1 MKLIGQYDSPFVR
14 RVAVA
19 MNHYGMSFERKTLSV
34 FVDFDEM
41 LTLNPLG
48 KVPVLELD
56 DGEYLFDSRIILGY
70 LDELVP
76 NERRLVPSELTER
89 RQVLR
94 IEAIALGLAE
104 KCYERGIEFARRD
117 PEKIDYK
124 WTERLKKQILS
135 ALNWLEAFQPEPW
148 FCYGKF
154 TQADITCAIALTFL
168 REKQQVRLKPGAY
181 PALDRHCNRCEELA
195 EFCASPYSAAEAARS
210 GWRAREL

>member
-19 MNHYGMSFERKTLSV
+19 MNHYGMSFERKALSV
-34 FVDFDEM
+34 FADFEEM

-48 KVPVLELD
+48 RVPVLVLD
-56 DGEYLFDSRIILGY
+56 DGECLFDSRMILDY

-104 KCYERGIEFARRD
+104 KCYERGIEFARRN
-117 PEKIDYK
+117 PEKIDYE
-124 WTERLKKQILS
+124 WTARLKKQILS
-135 ALNWLEAFQPEPW
+135 ALHWLEAFQPEPW
-148 FCYGKF
+148 FCYSRF
-154 TQADITCAIALTFL
+154 THADITCAVALTFL
-168 REKQQVRLKPGAY
+168 REKQQIRLEPGAY
-181 PALDRHCNRCEELA
+181 PALDRHCNRCEKLP
-195 EFCASPYSAAEAARS
+195 EFNASKYSAAEAARS